1 MYVSVCVCACASV
14 HVSWCACFAA
24 SVYPAMFL
32 AGWGRI
38 VNTASGHGLVA
49 SVNKSAYIASKHGIV
64 GLTKVSNSPTDHA
77 ALSVLT
83 SHQVGKRPSL
93 RQCTH
98 LLQPLVTLLVGLHL
112 LCVTVHVQ
120 GRDVRASL
128 HSLQAVA
135 VETAQY
141 GITCNAV
148 CPAYVLTDSKCVH
161 MCLCVCAYACMCVC
175 VCVRVCVYPCVHVHS
190 PAHSFKSLLL
200 MHSHPPPTLYPL
212 TLSCSGD
219 PTDSSTC

>member
-1 MYVSVCVCACASV
+1 MSAAGVQHVCPVESFPEDKWDLIIAVNLSAAFHLTKHIVPGMKERGDSLCVCVCLYVCMCACVYV
-14 HVSWCACFAA
+14 HVSWCVCFAA
-24 SVYPAMFL
+24 SVYPAMLL

-77 ALSVLT
+77 ALSMLT

-120 GRDVRASL
+120 GRDVL
-128 HSLQAVA
+128 
-135 VETAQY
+135 
-141 GITCNAV
+141 
-148 CPAYVLTDSKCVH
+148 
-161 MCLCVCAYACMCVC
+161 
-175 VCVRVCVYPCVHVHS
+175 PCI
-190 PAHSFKSLLL
+190 PCRLLL
-200 MHSHPPPTLYPL
+200 WKQ
-212 TLSCSGD
+212 LSMG
-219 PTDSSTC
+219 